1 MREIIVYSKQHCP
14 YCVKMKKYLDDNNI
28 EYKLVSLDNVDNRKK
43 FIDDV
48 VSKYPSI
55 KTVPQMFVD
64 DEWIGGYDELMQ
76 KISEGYSLVSE

>member
-1 MREIIVYSKQHCP
+1 MKNIVVYSKHHCQ
-14 YCVKMKKYLDDNNI
+14 YCVKMKKYLDENNI
-28 EYKLVSLDNVDNRKK
+28 KYILVNLDNVDNRQK

-64 DEWIGGYDELMQ
+64 DEWIGGYDELMA
-76 KISEGYSLVSE
+76 KVSEGYSLESE